1 MPINVSKNENPLIS
15 EIAFWFFVVSLILC
29 LILYLH
35 AFSSNIC
42 VDTWWISPSMY
53 PLLTFVKIGV
63 WIKNMYQV
71 KPVPV
76 AISHDVWCSN
86 VVYSNLCMLFV
97 SWYNFKKHIKV
108 FLPISTFE
116 TNFRYIIGSLIIIV
130 RPLYTNSRSSF
141 ASHYASHFVQG
152 MLLFI

>member
-1 MPINVSKNENPLIS
+1 MLAIIITKNENPLIS

-29 LILYLH
+29 LLLYLH

-42 VDTWWISPSMY
+42 VDTRWISPSMY

-76 AISHDVWCSN
+76 TFDVVMLYIQICACCFSVGPILESISNFVTNLNIWNIWIDVFN
-86 VVYSNLCMLFV
+86 
-97 SWYNFKKHIKV
+97 
-108 FLPISTFE
+108 ISF
-116 TNFRYIIGSLIIIV
+116 LIIIV
-130 RPLYTNSRSSF
+130 CPLYTNSRSSF

>member
-1 MPINVSKNENPLIS
+1 MIFCCKFDFMLNI
-15 EIAFWFFVVSLILC
+15 ILAC
-29 LILYLH
+29 I
-35 AFSSNIC
+35 FIC
-42 VDTWWISPSMY
+42 EDTRWISPSMY

-71 KPVPV
+71 KLVPV

-86 VVYSNLCMLFV
+86 VVYSNLCMLSV
-97 SWYNFKKHIKV
+97 SWYNFRKYIKF

-130 RPLYTNSRSSF
+130 CPLYTNSRSSF
-141 ASHYASHFVQG
+141 ASHYASHYVQG